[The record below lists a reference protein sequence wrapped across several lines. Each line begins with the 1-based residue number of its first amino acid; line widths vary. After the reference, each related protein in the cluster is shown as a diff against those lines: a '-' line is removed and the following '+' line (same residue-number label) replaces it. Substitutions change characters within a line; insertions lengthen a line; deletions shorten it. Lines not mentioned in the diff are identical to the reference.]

1 MQTKQLGRD
10 LTQGKVAPQLLR
22 FSVPFVLATMLQ
34 TVYNLV
40 DAVVVGHFVGT
51 DGLSAV
57 SGAGELIQLYTFI
70 AIGFG
75 GAGQT
80 LIGQFV
86 GAQDWKNVQ
95 KTVGTLFTLLMALA
109 VIVTIFCVSTA
120 RLQVGW
126 INMPKEAVQGGVG
139 YLTVCSGGM
148 VFIFGYN
155 MVSSVLRGMGDSK
168 RPLLFIAVASVVN
181 LVLDLLFVAVFHWGA
196 LGAGLATV
204 MGQGISFFSA
214 LVYLYRNRVAFG
226 FDFKPTSFVPQR
238 NILAALARL
247 GIPMAVQGGLINIS
261 MLYVSTQI
269 NAFGVAASAANG
281 IHLKLNGVVR
291 IGSNSLNQA
300 GSAMIAQCMGAK
312 KQERVQQVF
321 RCILFFGTIYC
332 AICAMAIFCFPQQ
345 IFGLFNTDPA
355 VLDYARIY
363 SVIGAIE
370 CFGFALR
377 APCFAVTN
385 GTGAATLGMAAGLV
399 DGVVARI
406 GFSMLFGNILG
417 MGVAGYWL
425 GNMVAGFCNVLIT
438 GPYYLS
444 GVWKRRGSLVKEE
457 KAHP

>member
-1 MQTKQLGRD
+1 MQAKKLGRD

-22 FSVPFVLATMLQ
+22 FSVPFVLATLLQ

-51 DGLSAV
+51 DGLSSV

-86 GAQDWKNVQ
+86 GAKDWKNVQ
-95 KTVGTLFTLLMALA
+95 KTVGTLFTLLMLSAL
-109 VIVTIFCVSTA
+109 VVTAFCVVTA
-120 RLQVGW
+120 RLQIGW
-126 INMPKEAVQGGVG
+126 INLPEEAVQGGVS
-139 YLTVCSGGM
+139 YLTVCAAGM

-168 RPLLFIAVASVVN
+168 RPLIFIAVASVVN
-181 LVLDLLFVAVFHWGA
+181 LVLDLLFVAVFEWGA

-204 MGQGISFFSA
+204 MGQAISFFSA
-214 LVYLYRNRVAFG
+214 LVYLFRNRVAFG
-226 FDFKPTSFVPQR
+226 FDFQPASFIPRR
-238 NILAALARL
+238 NILAALLRL
-247 GIPMAVQGGLINIS
+247 GVPLAIQGGLINVS
-261 MLYVSTQI
+261 MIYVSTQI

-291 IGSNSLNQA
+291 IGSNSLSQA

-312 KQERVQQVF
+312 KQERVKQVF
-321 RCILFFGTIYC
+321 RCILTFGTIYC
-332 AICAMAIFCFPQQ
+332 AFCAVAIFFFPRQ
-345 IFGLFNTDPA
+345 IFGLFNTDSA
-355 VLDYARIY
+355 VLDYAVIY
-363 SVIGAIE
+363 SVIGAVE

-385 GTGAATLGMAAGLV
+385 GTGAATLGMTAGLV

-417 MGVAGYWL
+417 MGVSGYWL
-425 GNMVAGFCNVLIT
+425 GNMVAGFFNVLIT

-444 GVWKRRGSLVKEE
+444 GLWKRKGALVKEE
-457 KAHP
+457 KTTS